1 MTFYYKWVIIPLLL
15 RDIPGAITTIF
26 RSLTMQNQNTRKQS
40 MLIAVRGLY
49 VLATVAIVA
58 MSLSVMSGH

>member
-1 MTFYYKWVIIPLLL
+1 
-15 RDIPGAITTIF
+15 
-26 RSLTMQNQNTRKQS
+26 MQNQNTRKQG

-49 VLATVAIVA
+49 VLATVAIVV